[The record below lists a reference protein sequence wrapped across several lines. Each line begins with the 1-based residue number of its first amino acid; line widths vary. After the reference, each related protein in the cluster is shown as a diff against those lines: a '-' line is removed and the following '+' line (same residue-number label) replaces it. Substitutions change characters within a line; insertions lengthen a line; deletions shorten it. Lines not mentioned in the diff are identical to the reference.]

1 MKLSEHWLREW
12 INPAVDI
19 NQLAEQLTMAGLEVE
34 GIEPVT
40 LTFTN
45 VIVARVDSVS
55 AHPDADKLRLCKVNT
70 GSETIDV
77 VCGAPNVRKG
87 MLAALAQVGARLPG
101 IGNIKAGKIRGVIS
115 QGMLCS
121 AADLGLSEDAEGLI
135 ELPEDSKPGQ
145 PLSELLTIKDN
156 IIEVSLTP
164 NRGDCLSVFGL
175 ARELSV
181 IHGIGINTPLT
192 ESIKA
197 EHREQRKIHLEASA
211 ACPHYA
217 GRVITGVDS
226 GKTTPLWM
234 QERLERSGIRCINVV
249 VDITNYVMMSL
260 GQPMHAFDNDCLNG
274 DIHVRF
280 AHEGETLTLLDH
292 QECAFSNEVLLITD
306 DTQAL
311 AMAGIMGGLDS
322 AVTKGSQNIFL
333 ESACFAPTSIIGQAR
348 RYSLHSESSHRF
360 ERGVDFTLQVRAID
374 MATSL
379 ILSICGGSPGPVT
392 ESSAEEY
399 LPIRDEIELR
409 KDQIIRVLGIDIEPA
424 AVTRIL
430 SSLGM
435 QVIETA
441 TGWTVVP
448 PSWRF
453 DIAIE
458 ADLIE
463 ELARIH
469 GYDQI
474 PGTVPLI
481 PMHVQTQQHEYQQLQ
496 RMRNLLVNRDYQE
509 AITYSFVDQALQ
521 RRITPGEMDLELIN
535 PIASDLAVMRTS
547 LLPGLLRA
555 LIFNINRQQGRI
567 RLFEYGLVFHQEGSS
582 VQQFPVIGGIVY
594 GNTYEKQ
601 WHIDDMPTDYFDI
614 KGDVE
619 ALLCHCGHASTILSF
634 RPLQHPALHPGQS
647 AQVYIEEQAVGFVG
661 ALHPTLQSSCD
672 LARPAY
678 VFELEIRRILQYMPA
693 KFKKI
698 SKFPAVKR
706 DLAIVL
712 DEGIPAARVLE
723 CIRSG
728 APEYLINLQL
738 FDVYQ
743 GEGIDLGK
751 KSLALG
757 LTFQGSSSTLTEAD
771 IEAVMGDILARL
783 GQEIGATLRE

>member
-19 NQLAEQLTMAGLEVE
+19 NQLAEQLTMTGLEVE

-40 LTFTN
+40 LTFTK

-55 AHPDADKLRLCKVNT
+55 AHPDTDKLRLCKINT

-101 IGNIKAGKIRGVIS
+101 IGTIKTGKIRGVIS

-145 PLSELLTIKDN
+145 PLSELLTNKDN

-181 IHGIGINTPLT
+181 IHGIGINTPPT
-192 ESIKA
+192 ESINA

-260 GQPMHAFDNDCLNG
+260 GQPMHAFDNDRLNG

-292 QECAFSNEVLLITD
+292 QECAFSNEVLLIAD

-322 AVTKGSQNIFL
+322 AVTKESQNIFL

-348 RYSLHSESSHRF
+348 RYGLHSESSHRF

-379 ILSICGGSPGPVT
+379 ILSICGGSSGPVT

-435 QVIETA
+435 LVIETA

-453 DIAIE
+453 DITIE
-458 ADLIE
+458 ADLLE

-521 RRITPGEMDLELIN
+521 RRITPGETDLELIN

-567 RLFEYGLVFHQEGSS
+567 RLFEYGLSFHQEGSS
-582 VQQFPVIGGIVY
+582 VQQ
-594 GNTYEKQ
+594 
-601 WHIDDMPTDYFDI
+601 
-614 KGDVE
+614 
-619 ALLCHCGHASTILSF
+619 
-634 RPLQHPALHPGQS
+634 
-647 AQVYIEEQAVGFVG
+647 
-661 ALHPTLQSSCD
+661 
-672 LARPAY
+672 
-678 VFELEIRRILQYMPA
+678 
-693 KFKKI
+693 
-698 SKFPAVKR
+698 
-706 DLAIVL
+706 
-712 DEGIPAARVLE
+712 
-723 CIRSG
+723 
-728 APEYLINLQL
+728 
-738 FDVYQ
+738 
-743 GEGIDLGK
+743 
-751 KSLALG
+751 
-757 LTFQGSSSTLTEAD
+757 
-771 IEAVMGDILARL
+771 
-783 GQEIGATLRE
+783 